1 MTSPNLAFWKY
12 KISSNHITEKKLK
25 IKTVCGETGGWRGN
39 NQDKLTDVKQYLNQD
54 SDY

>member
-1 MTSPNLAFWKY
+1 MHRIIYY
-12 KISSNHITEKKLK
+12 KIF
-25 IKTVCGETGGWRGN
+25 IKTVCGETRERRGN